1 MLNVKMI
8 GVVMLFPGMVTVV
21 EGVIVILGPGAPIL
35 SFVQVQ
41 NVPPS
46 EALFKAKVL
55 LPGPPAS

>member
-21 EGVIVILGPGAPIL
+21 EGVIVKLGPAAEP
-35 SFVQVQ
+35 VQ
-41 NVPPS
+41 NTPS
-46 EALFKAKVL
+46 RLALFKIKVL